1 MANVNQ
7 SPKFVTELSSLSLYK
22 KTQGRLT
29 RQLTFLAVVV
39 GTVCACY
46 QLSATWLDLES
57 PAIRTG
63 LPILLGVVMTWLAFR
78 AVNYPPFAEFLIS
91 VQAEVA
97 KVNWPSWGELK
108 RATIVVIFAM
118 FFLGAIL
125 FAYDF
130 LWYKVL
136 SLVGVLQV

>member
-7 SPKFVTELSSLSLYK
+7 SPRFANELGSMSLYK

-39 GTVCACY
+39 GAACACF
-46 QLSATWLDLES
+46 QLSTSWLLEME

-63 LPILLGVVMTWLAFR
+63 VPIAIAVAITWIAFR
-78 AVNYPPFAEFLIS
+78 AVNYAPFAEFLIS
-91 VQAEVA
+91 VQAEVT

-118 FFLGAIL
+118 FFLGFIL

>member
-7 SPKFVTELSSLSLYK
+7 SPRFASELGSISLYK

-39 GTVCACY
+39 GACCACF
-46 QLSATWLDLES
+46 QLSTSWLVDSEK
-57 PAIRTG
+57 AIS
-63 LPILLGVVMTWLAFR
+63 LGVPIALAVLISWLAFR

-91 VQAEVA
+91 VQAEVT

-108 RATIVVIFAM
+108 RATIVVIVAM
-118 FFLGAIL
+118 FFLGFIL

-130 LWYKVL
+130 VWYKVL
-136 SLVGVLQV
+136 SLLGVLQV

>member
-7 SPKFVTELSSLSLYK
+7 SPRFANELGSMSLYK

-39 GTVCACY
+39 ATACACF
-46 QLSATWLDLES
+46 QLSNSWLVDQEQ
-57 PAIRTG
+57 AVRAG
-63 LPILLGVVMTWLAFR
+63 VPILIAVVISWLAFR
-78 AVNYPPFAEFLIS
+78 AVNYAPFAEFLIA
-91 VQAEVA
+91 VQAEVT

-108 RATIVVIFAM
+108 RATIVVIVAM
-118 FFLGAIL
+118 FFLGFIL